1 MLQVE
6 MSARVRKSFGKGA
19 ARTTRRA
26 GQTPAVVYGPKTEPL
41 ALELNTKDFTKGL
54 IFINRRNAVVNLN
67 IDDGGSTSTRHVV
80 VKEIQADPVQDTL
93 VHADFM
99 EISLDAEMTLTVP
112 LQYSGKA
119 KGVDLGGDMSIL
131 THSVLLRGKPL
142 DMPDVIEVDVTPLGL
157 GGAYANKDLNIPA
170 GVSLQ
175 SPPDKVCVSISGAAA
190 VEEAAPAAE

>member
-93 VHADFM
+93 VHA
-99 EISLDAEMTLTVP
+99 
-112 LQYSGKA
+112 
-119 KGVDLGGDMSIL
+119 
-131 THSVLLRGKPL
+131 
-142 DMPDVIEVDVTPLGL
+142 
-157 GGAYANKDLNIPA
+157 
-170 GVSLQ
+170 
-175 SPPDKVCVSISGAAA
+175 
-190 VEEAAPAAE
+190 